1 MITTHVKRIF
11 LCLLIAYVSAG
22 NVSNVYSQATKASL
36 TAEKKKIEKELAEQ
50 KKALWEVQ
58 KNKKT
63 SLREVQI
70 LSNQIRKQEQLIQTM
85 STELSCLDVE
95 INTISQEIVLL
106 QSKLNELIKEYE
118 KAIYIAYKYRNV
130 LSKVSFVIS
139 ADNVHQALKRM
150 RYLHEYSNSLKRQ
163 LLIIKDTQ
171 EKKKKKEESLI
182 LAKQEKEHLLEDRNK
197 EKTNLQQQQGE
208 KNRVVN
214 SLKKREKDINA
225 EINRKIRRQKA
236 IDNQIA
242 KIIEAQLAAAKKTAV
257 GKTPEADVALANDF
271 ANNQGKLPWPVE
283 RGTIITNF
291 GTYSHPEVSSVKI
304 TNNGINILTDKLA
317 PVRAVFKGKVS
328 TISVIDG
335 ANVVIISHGTY
346 LSVYSNLGNVN
357 VKIGDQVSTKQV
369 IGTMKLD
376 PNDNK
381 SELHFEIR
389 KERTPLNPALWIS
402 R

>member
-1 MITTHVKRIF
+1 MIAHVKRIF
-11 LCLLIAYVSAG
+11 LYLLITYISVG
-22 NVSNVYSQATKASL
+22 NIGNVYSQATKASL
-36 TAEKKKIEKELAEQ
+36 TAEKKKIETELAEQ
-50 KKALWEVQ
+50 KKALLEVQ
-58 KNKKT
+58 KNKKI
-63 SLREVQI
+63 SLREIQI
-70 LSNQIRKQEQLIQTM
+70 LTNQIKKQEQLIRNIN
-85 STELSCLDVE
+85 TELSCLDVE

-118 KAIYIAYKYRNV
+118 RAIYIAYKYRNV

-163 LLIIKDTQ
+163 LLIIRDTQ
-171 EKKKKKEESLI
+171 EKKKKKEEGLI
-182 LAKQEKEHLLEDRNK
+182 LAKQDKEQLLMDQNK
-197 EKTNLQQQQGE
+197 EKTNLQQQQSQ
-208 KNRVVN
+208 KNNVVDV
-214 SLKKREKDINA
+214 LKKQERNINT
-225 EINRKIRRQKA
+225 EINRKIQRQKA
-236 IDNQIA
+236 IDAQIA
-242 KIIEAQLAAAKKTAV
+242 KIIEAQLAAAKKTTI
-257 GKTPEADVALANDF
+257 GKAPEVDVALANDF

-304 TNNGINILTDKLA
+304 TNNGINILTDKSA
-317 PVRAVFKGKVS
+317 PVRAIFKGKVS

-346 LSVYSNLGNVN
+346 LSVYSNLGRVN

-369 IGTMKLD
+369 IGVMKSD

-389 KERTPLNPALWIS
+389 QERTPLNPSLWIS